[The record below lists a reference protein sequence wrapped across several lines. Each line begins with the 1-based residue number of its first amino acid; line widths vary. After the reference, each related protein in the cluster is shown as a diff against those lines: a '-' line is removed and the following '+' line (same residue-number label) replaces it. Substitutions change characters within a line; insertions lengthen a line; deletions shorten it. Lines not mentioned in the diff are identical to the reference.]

1 MKKSLNS
8 GFKFNL
14 LAGAA
19 AGCLIMPGVAYA
31 QAAAAEEVEE
41 DTIYV
46 LARKQTES
54 LQDVPVTVTAVSSE
68 TLDNYGINQ
77 VQDVASRVPTLNVQ
91 VGGSGSGGSISLRGV
106 GSSAI
111 SASFDSAVAFD
122 MDGVVMSS
130 MRLVQAGFFD
140 VKQIDV
146 LKGPQS
152 LFFGKSASAGVFAI
166 RSADPTKSWEVGG
179 KASYEFE
186 ERGYVAGGYISGPIS
201 DTLGIRVA
209 AQYTD
214 ASRYNQIQ
222 PGMNSVNP
230 TRGLQDFVGR
240 VTLAWEPSD
249 RFKANLKLN
258 YITNRNDGASA
269 FADTHCG
276 FNGRADEVVLLS
288 GAIAIPSGANCN
300 FKDKFYAV
308 SDPSPTATVKFPANS
323 AGVKHYKGQPFGRTN
338 IFFGRLNWEVELTDA
353 IKFSSVSGLM
363 KLDSIDFESYSYTGV
378 GPAFTAVAGF
388 PLGTLPVGAIA
399 PALGAV
405 NTAGRPQG
413 MGSSDPRNRTDQ
425 YSQEFRLSSDYDG
438 SFNFQLGAFYEWR
451 ELNFD
456 TSQQAVNISI
466 ISPDPTL
473 PRSPRFGGGLIPG
486 TGNTYDYFKKHKT
499 KTDTVSFFAS
509 FNYDLSEK
517 LELSGGLRWT
527 KEKKTNTISVPYVHN
542 LLANIEDPLRADGSI
557 STAPNGTPG
566 ISPRV
571 NPGTFVPSPAFLA
584 GGFFSGPINF
594 RDSNVSPEVSLRY
607 KASDDISIYAAYK
620 TGFKSGGIDNSA
632 LPSNSLS
639 AAALSGNFGSLI
651 YQSETAKGG
660 EVGAKMQFADRSLT
674 INTSAF
680 YYIFKDLQLQNF
692 NSTTV
697 QFVTFN
703 ASELTS
709 KGADLDFAWNSPV
722 EGLRFSG
729 GLAYTAAKF
738 TKDLNI
744 TRNPDAAY
752 FPNDPRLP
760 ANACAPQVPGVVCA
774 PGLVIPTENLKG
786 RTVSRAP
793 KFAGNIAFDWTA
805 PVSDGL
811 AFGLNG
817 NMTYSSSY
825 WTANNSNFTIEQRP
839 FGDFK
844 QKGYV
849 TFDGSISVS
858 DPDKKWKLA
867 LVGVN
872 LTNKAYVLTSG
883 TRPFAA
889 AAGTNLPRGDDLVVN
904 MNRGRQVFVE
914 ASFKF

>member
-1 MKKSLNS
+1 MKKSLKS

-19 AGCLIMPGVAYA
+19 AGCLVMPNIAYA
-31 QAAAAEEVEE
+31 QAAAEEVEE

-46 LARKQTES
+46 LARKQTET
-54 LQDVPVTVTAVSSE
+54 LQDVPVTVTAVTAE
-68 TLDNYGINQ
+68 TLDNYGVNQ

-166 RSADPTKSWEVGG
+166 RSADPTSSWEVGG

-186 ERGYVAGGYISGPIS
+186 EHGYVAGGYISGPIS
-201 DTLGIRVA
+201 DTLGVRVA

-214 ASRYNQIQ
+214 ASRYNLIQ
-222 PGMNSVNP
+222 PGVTTVNP
-230 TRGLQDFVGR
+230 TRSLKDFVGR
-240 VTLAWEPSD
+240 ITLAWEPSD
-249 RFKANLKLN
+249 VFKANLKVN

-300 FKDKFYAV
+300 FKDKFYAIV
-308 SDPSPTATVKFPANS
+308 DSSTTATAKFPAGS
-323 AGVKHYKGQPFGRTN
+323 AGNKYYKGQPFGRTN
-338 IFFGRLNWEVELTDA
+338 IFFGRLNWEVDFTDTLT
-353 IKFSSVSGLM
+353 FSSVSGLM
-363 KLDSIDFESYSYTGV
+363 KLNSIDFESYSYVGV
-378 GPAFTAVAGF
+378 GPAFNPNGV
-388 PLGTLPVGAIA
+388 PVGAIA
-399 PALGAV
+399 PALGAI
-405 NTAGRPQG
+405 NTPGRALG
-413 MGSSDPRNRTDQ
+413 MGSSDPQNKTDQ
-425 YSQEFRLSSDYDG
+425 FSQEFRLASDFDG
-438 SFNFQLGAFYEWR
+438 AFNFQLGAFYENR
-451 ELNFD
+451 VLDFN

-466 ISPDPTL
+466 IAPDP
-473 PRSPRFGGGLIPG
+473 I
-486 TGNTYDYFKKHKT
+486 TGATYDYFKKHRT
-499 KTDTVSFFAS
+499 KTDTVSFFGS
-509 FNYDLSEK
+509 FNFDLSEK

-527 KEKKTNTISVPYVHN
+527 KERKVNTITVPYVHRF
-542 LLANIEDPLRADGSI
+542 LG
-557 STAPNGTPG
+557 PG
-566 ISPRV
+566 
-571 NPGTFVPSPAFLA
+571 PAFI
-584 GGFFSGPINF
+584 GSGFFSGPINF

-607 KASDDISIYAAYK
+607 KATEDISIYAAYK

-639 AAALSGNFGSLI
+639 QAALTGNFGALI
-651 YQSETAKGG
+651 YKSETARGG
-660 EVGAKMQFADRSLT
+660 EAGAKMQFADRALT
-674 INTSAF
+674 INTSGF
-680 YYIFKDLQLQNF
+680 YYVFKNLQLQNF

-709 KGADLDFAWNSPV
+709 KGLDLDFSWRSPV
-722 EGLRFSG
+722 EGLNFSG
-729 GLAYTAAKF
+729 GMAYTDAKF
-738 TKDLNI
+738 TKDLI
-744 TRNPDAAY
+744 IGRNPDAA
-752 FPNDPRLP
+752 LP
-760 ANACAPQVPGVVCA
+760 VGV
-774 PGLVIPTENLKG
+774 TSENLRG
-786 RTVSRAP
+786 RNVSRAP
-793 KFAGNIAFDWTA
+793 KFAGNVAFDWSIPA
-805 PVSDGL
+805 GDNF

-817 NMTYSSSY
+817 NMAYSSSY
-825 WTANNSNFTIEQRP
+825 WTANNSNFTIEQRR

-849 TFDGSISVS
+849 TFDGSISIGA
-858 DPDKKWKLA
+858 PDKMWKLS

-872 LTNKAYVLTSG
+872 LTDKAYVLTSG

-889 AAGTNLPRGDDLVVN
+889 PSGGLGAGATFVPQGDDLVVN
-904 MNRGRQVFVE
+904 MNRGRQLFVE

>member
-19 AGCLIMPGVAYA
+19 AGCLILPSVAYA
-31 QAAAAEEVEE
+31 QAAADEVEA

-46 LARKQTES
+46 LARKQTET
-54 LQDVPVTVTAVSSE
+54 LQEVPVTVTAVTSE

-166 RSADPTKSWEVGG
+166 RSADPTKSWQVGG

-201 DTLGIRVA
+201 DSLGIRVA

-222 PGMNSVNP
+222 PGVTTVNP
-230 TRGLQDFVGR
+230 NRSLSDFVGR

-249 RFKANLKLN
+249 QFKANLKLN

-276 FNGRADEVVLLS
+276 FNGRADEVILLS

-300 FKDKFYAV
+300 FKDKYYAIV
-308 SDPSPTATVKFPANS
+308 DSSTTATTKFPDGS
-323 AGVKHYKGQPFGRTN
+323 AGVKNYKGRPFGKTN
-338 IFFGRLNWEVELTDA
+338 IFFGRLNWQVELTDA
-353 IKFSSVSGLM
+353 LTFSSVSGLM
-363 KLDSIDFESYSYTGV
+363 KLNSVDFESYSYVGV
-378 GPAFTAVAGF
+378 GPAFNPNGV
-388 PLGTLPVGAIA
+388 PVGAIA
-399 PALGAV
+399 PRLGAI
-405 NTAGRPQG
+405 NTPGRALG
-413 MGSSDPRNRTDQ
+413 MGSSDPRNKTDQ
-425 YSQEFRLSSDYDG
+425 FSQEFRLASDFDG
-438 SFNFQLGAFYEWR
+438 AINFQLGAFYENR
-451 ELNFD
+451 VLDFN

-466 ISPDPTL
+466 IAADP
-473 PRSPRFGGGLIPG
+473 I
-486 TGNTYDYFKKHKT
+486 TGNTYDYFKKHRT
-499 KTDTVSFFAS
+499 KTDTVSFFGS
-509 FNYDLSEK
+509 FSFDVSEK

-527 KEKKTNTISVPYVHN
+527 QERKVNTITVPYVHRF
-542 LLANIEDPLRADGSI
+542 LG
-557 STAPNGTPG
+557 PG
-566 ISPRV
+566 
-571 NPGTFVPSPAFLA
+571 PAFI
-584 GGFFSGPINF
+584 GSGFFSGPINF
-594 RDSNVSPEVSLRY
+594 RDSNLSPEVSLRY
-607 KASDDISIYAAYK
+607 KVTDDISLYAAYK

-639 AAALSGNFGSLI
+639 QAALTGNFGALI
-651 YQSETAKGG
+651 YKSETAKGG
-660 EVGAKMQFADRSLT
+660 EAGAKMQFANRSVTL
-674 INTSAF
+674 NVSAF
-680 YYIFKDLQLQNF
+680 DYIFTNLQLQNF
-692 NSTTV
+692 NSTTI

-709 KGADLDFAWNSPV
+709 KGLDLDFSWRSPV
-722 EGLRFSG
+722 NGLSFSG
-729 GLAYTAAKF
+729 GLGYTDAKF
-738 TKDLNI
+738 TKDLI
-744 TRNPDAAY
+744 IGRNADPQ
-752 FPNDPRLP
+752 FPEST
-760 ANACAPQVPGVVCA
+760 
-774 PGLVIPTENLKG
+774 PTVTKPSPSENLRG
-786 RTVSRAP
+786 RAVSRAP
-793 KFAGNIAFDWTA
+793 KLSGNVAFDWLT

-817 NMTYSSSY
+817 NMAYSSSY
-825 WTANNSNFTIEQRP
+825 WTANNSNFTIQQRP

-849 TFDGSISVS
+849 SFDGSISIS

-867 LVGVN
+867 VVGVN
-872 LTNKAYVLTSG
+872 LTDKAYVLTSG

-889 AAGTNLPRGDDLVVN
+889 PPGGLGVPGSATFVPRGDDLVVN
-904 MNRGRQVFVE
+904 MNRGRQLFVE

>member
-8 GFKFNL
+8 GLKFNL

-19 AGCLIMPGVAYA
+19 AGCLILPSVAYA
-31 QAAAAEEVEE
+31 QAAADENNDA

-46 LARKQTES
+46 LARKQAET
-54 LQDVPVTVTAVSSE
+54 LQDVPVTVTAVTSE
-68 TLDNYGINQ
+68 TLENYGVNQ

-166 RSADPTKSWEVGG
+166 RSADPTTSWQVGG

-201 DTLGIRVA
+201 DSLGIRVA

-222 PGMNSVNP
+222 PGVTTVNP
-230 TRGLQDFVGR
+230 NRSLKDFVGR

-249 RFKANLKLN
+249 QFKANLKLN

-276 FNGRADEVVLLS
+276 FNGRADEVILLS

-300 FKDKFYAV
+300 FKDKFYAIV
-308 SDPSPTATVKFPANS
+308 DSSTTATTKFPDGS
-323 AGVKHYKGQPFGRTN
+323 AGVTNYKGRPFGKTN
-338 IFFGRLNWEVELTDA
+338 IFFGRLNWEVELGDTLT
-353 IKFSSVSGLM
+353 FSSVSGLM
-363 KLDSIDFESYSYTGV
+363 KFNSVDFESYSYVGV
-378 GPAFTAVAGF
+378 GPAFNPNGV
-388 PLGTLPVGAIA
+388 PVGAIA
-399 PALGAV
+399 PRLAAINTPGRAL
-405 NTAGRPQG
+405 G
-413 MGSSDPRNRTDQ
+413 MGSSDPRNKTDQ
-425 YSQEFRLSSDYDG
+425 FSQEFRLASDFDG
-438 SFNFQLGAFYEWR
+438 SFNFQLGAFYENR
-451 ELNFD
+451 VIDFN

-466 ISPDPTL
+466 IAADP
-473 PRSPRFGGGLIPG
+473 I
-486 TGNTYDYFKKHKT
+486 TGNTYDYFKKHRT
-499 KTDTVSFFAS
+499 KTDTVSFFGS
-509 FNYDLSEK
+509 FNFDLSEK

-527 KEKKTNTISVPYVHN
+527 KERKVNTITVPYVH
-542 LLANIEDPLRADGSI
+542 LFLG
-557 STAPNGTPG
+557 PG
-566 ISPRV
+566 
-571 NPGTFVPSPAFLA
+571 PAFI
-584 GGFFSGPINF
+584 GSGFFSGPINF

-607 KASDDISIYAAYK
+607 KVTEDISVYAAYK

-639 AAALSGNFGSLI
+639 QAALSGNFGALI
-651 YQSETAKGG
+651 YKSETARGG
-660 EVGAKMQFADRSLT
+660 EAGAKMQFADRALT
-674 INTSAF
+674 INTSGF
-680 YYIFKDLQLQNF
+680 YYVFKNLQLQNF
-692 NSTTV
+692 NSTTI

-709 KGADLDFAWNSPV
+709 KGLDLDFSWRSPV
-722 EGLRFSG
+722 EGLNFSG
-729 GLAYTAAKF
+729 GMGYTDAKF
-738 TKDLNI
+738 TKDLI
-744 TRNPDAAY
+744 IGRNPDAA
-752 FPNDPRLP
+752 LP
-760 ANACAPQVPGVVCA
+760 VGV
-774 PGLVIPTENLKG
+774 TSENLRG
-786 RTVSRAP
+786 RSVSRAP
-793 KFAGNIAFDWTA
+793 KFAGNVAFDWSIPA
-805 PVSDGL
+805 GDNL

-817 NMTYSSSY
+817 NMAYSSSY
-825 WTANNSNFTIEQRP
+825 WTANNSNFTIEQRR
-839 FGDFK
+839 FGDVK

-849 TFDGSISVS
+849 TFDGSISIGA
-858 DPDKKWKLA
+858 PDKMWKLS

-872 LTNKAYVLTSG
+872 LTDKAYVLTSG

-889 AAGTNLPRGDDLVVN
+889 PSGGLGAGPTFVPQGDDLVVN
-904 MNRGRQVFVE
+904 MNRGRQLFVE

>member
-1 MKKSLNS
+1 MKSS
-8 GFKFNL
+8 STFRFKK
-14 LAGAA
+14 
-19 AGCLIMPGVAYA
+19 CLFAGVAGISLIAPAVAFA
-31 QAAAAEEVEE
+31 QEATDAEEAPVI
-41 DTIYV
+41 TV
-46 LARKQTES
+46 TARKNTES
-54 LQDVPVTVTAVSSE
+54 LQDVPVTVSAVTAE
-68 TLDNYGINQ
+68 TLDNYGVNQ

-140 VKQIDV
+140 VQQIDV

-166 RSADPTKSWEVGG
+166 RSANPTRNWEIGG

-186 ERGYVAGGYISGPIS
+186 ERGYVAGGYVSGPIS
-201 DTLGIRVA
+201 DSLGIRVA

-222 PGMNSVNP
+222 PGVTTVNP
-230 TRGLQDFVGR
+230 NRSLKDFVGR

-249 RFKANLKLN
+249 AFKANLKLN

-300 FKDKFYAV
+300 FKDKFFAV
-308 SDPSPTATVKFPANS
+308 VDPSTTATTKFPAGS
-323 AGVKHYKGQPFGRTN
+323 AGNKYYKGQPFGRTN
-338 IFFGRLNWEVELTDA
+338 IFFGRLNFEVDLSDALT
-353 IKFSSVSGLM
+353 FSSVSGIM
-363 KLDSIDFESYSYTGV
+363 KLNSIDLESYSYTGV
-378 GPAFTAVAGF
+378 GPAFNPNGV
-388 PLGTLPVGAIA
+388 PVSAIA
-399 PALGAV
+399 GALAAI
-405 NTAGRPQG
+405 NTPGRALG
-413 MGSSDPRNRTDQ
+413 MGSSDPQNKTDQ

-438 SFNFQLGAFYEWR
+438 AFNFQLGAFYEWR
-451 ELNFD
+451 QLDFN

-466 ISPDPTL
+466 IAPDP
-473 PRSPRFGGGLIPG
+473 I
-486 TGNTYDYFKKHKT
+486 TGATYDYYKKHRT
-499 KTDTVSFFAS
+499 KTDTVSLFSS
-509 FNYDLSEK
+509 FTFDLTDQ
-517 LELSGGLRWT
+517 LELAGGLRWT
-527 KEKKTNTISVPYVHN
+527 KERKTNTITVPYVHRF
-542 LLANIEDPLRADGSI
+542 LG
-557 STAPNGTPG
+557 PG
-566 ISPRV
+566 
-571 NPGTFVPSPAFLA
+571 PAFI
-584 GGFFSGPINF
+584 GSGFFSGPINF
-594 RDSNVSPEVSLRY
+594 KDSNVSPEVSLRY
-607 KASDDISIYAAYK
+607 KASDDISLYAAYK

-651 YQSETAKGG
+651 YKSETAKGG
-660 EVGAKMQFADRSLT
+660 EAGAKMQFDDRRLT

-680 YYIFKDLQLQNF
+680 YYVFKNLQLQNF

-709 KGADLDFAWNSPV
+709 KGLDLDFSWRSPV
-722 EGLRFSG
+722 DGLSFSG
-729 GLAYTAAKF
+729 GMAYTDAKF
-738 TKDLNI
+738 TKDLFI
-744 TRNPDAAY
+744 GRNPDPAY
-752 FPNDPRLP
+752 
-760 ANACAPQVPGVVCA
+760 
-774 PGLVIPTENLKG
+774 PGLTRENLRG
-786 RTVSRAP
+786 RNVSRAP
-793 KFAGNIAFDWTA
+793 KFAGNVAFDWLM
-805 PVSDGL
+805 PVSDSM

-817 NMTYSSSY
+817 NMAYSGSY
-825 WTANNSNFTIEQRP
+825 WTANNSNFTIQDRP

-849 TFDGSISVS
+849 TFDGSVSISH
-858 DPDKKWKLA
+858 PDKKWKLS
-867 LVGVN
+867 LIGVN

-889 AAGTNLPRGDDLVVN
+889 PATGLGVPGSATFVPRGDDLVVN
-904 MNRGRQVFVE
+904 MNRGRQLFVE

>member
-1 MKKSLNS
+1 MMNSRFSKLSQKKSLFF
-8 GFKFNL
+8 GV
-14 LAGAA
+14 AI
-19 AGCLIMPGVAYA
+19 GCLAVPQIALA
-31 QAAAAEEVEE
+31 QAAAEDEV
-41 DTIYV
+41 DANVITV
-46 LARKQTES
+46 TARKQAES
-54 LQDVPVTVTAVSSE
+54 LQDVPVTVSAVTAE

-140 VKQIDV
+140 VAQIDV

-152 LFFGKSASAGVFAI
+152 LYFGKSASAGVFAI
-166 RSADPTKSWEVGG
+166 RSANPTKSWEVGG

-186 ERGYVAGGYISGPIS
+186 ERGYVAGGYISGPLS

-214 ASRYNQIQ
+214 ASRYNLIQ
-222 PGMNSVNP
+222 PGITTVNP
-230 TRGLQDFVGR
+230 SRSLKDFVSR

-276 FNGRADEVVLLS
+276 FNGRADEVELLN
-288 GAIAIPSGANCN
+288 GGIAIPSGANCN
-300 FKDKFYAV
+300 FKDKFYAIV
-308 SDPSPTATVKFPANS
+308 DPSSTATAKFPAGS
-323 AGVKHYKGQPFGRTN
+323 AGNKYYKGQPFGRTN
-338 IFFGRLNWEVELTDA
+338 IFFGRLNWEVELSDTLT
-353 IKFSSVSGLM
+353 FSSVSGLM
-363 KLDSIDFESYSYTGV
+363 KLNSIDFESYSYVGV
-378 GPAFTAVAGF
+378 GPAFIPGAPAGTPISF
-388 PLGTLPVGAIA
+388 A
-399 PALGAV
+399 PALNAI
-405 NTAGRPQG
+405 NTPGRALG
-413 MGSSDPRNRTDQ
+413 MGSSDPQNKTDQ
-425 YSQEFRLSSDYDG
+425 FSQEFRLASDMDG
-438 SFNFQLGAFYEWR
+438 PLNFQLGAFYENR
-451 ELNFD
+451 VLDFN

-466 ISPDPTL
+466 IAPDP
-473 PRSPRFGGGLIPG
+473 I
-486 TGNTYDYFKKHKT
+486 TGATYDYYKKHKT
-499 KTDTVSFFAS
+499 KTDTVSFFGSAT
-509 FNYDLSEK
+509 YDLTDK
-517 LELSGGLRWT
+517 LELAGGLRWT
-527 KEKKTNTISVPYVHN
+527 KEKKTNTITVPYVH
-542 LLANIEDPLRADGSI
+542 LFLG
-557 STAPNGTPG
+557 PG
-566 ISPRV
+566 
-571 NPGTFVPSPAFLA
+571 PAFI
-584 GGFFSGPINF
+584 GSGFFSGPINF

-607 KASDDISIYAAYK
+607 KATDDISLYAAYK

-651 YQSETAKGG
+651 YKSETAKGG
-660 EVGAKMQFADRSLT
+660 ELGAKMQFADRSLT
-674 INTSAF
+674 LNMSAF
-680 YYIFKDLQLQNF
+680 NYVFKDLQLQNF

-709 KGADLDFAWNSPV
+709 RGFDVDFAWRSPV
-722 EGLRFSG
+722 DGLNFSG
-729 GLAYTAAKF
+729 GFAYTSAKF
-738 TKDLNI
+738 TDDLFI
-744 TRNPDAAY
+744 TRNRDSQFAETNV
-752 FPNDPRLP
+752 PNLALPPPR
-760 ANACAPQVPGVVCA
+760 
-774 PGLVIPTENLKG
+774 ENLRG
-786 RTVSRAP
+786 RQASRAP
-793 KFAGNIAFDWTA
+793 KTSGNVAFDWTA

-811 AFGLNG
+811 AIGLNG
-817 NMTYSSSY
+817 NMAYAGSY
-825 WTANNSNFTIEQRP
+825 WTANNSNFTIQERP

-849 TFDGSISVS
+849 TFDGSISIGH
-858 DPDKKWKLA
+858 PDKNWKLA

-872 LTNKAYVLTSG
+872 LTNKSYVLTSG

-889 AAGTNLPRGDDLVVN
+889 PGPTGIPRASVIPRGDDLVVN
-904 MNRGRQVFVE
+904 NNRGRQLFVE